1 MLLNS
6 ILIEFS
12 LHGNQATKTM
22 RPSSPYHSTTHNAG
36 IAALAIPVL
45 GVVYGDIGTSPLY
58 TLRVCLNANNVDVVQ
73 PVVFG
78 VLSLIFWTLML
89 VVTIKYVIFIMQA
102 DNQGEGGIMALLALA
117 LRSAKP
123 PAHARR
129 VLLAIGLAG
138 AALFYGDA
146 IITPAISVLSAIEG
160 IEVVT
165 PVFTPYVI
173 PITLVFV
180 IILFTLQSHG
190 TASVGRLFGPIMLVW
205 FLCIGAIGLVKI
217 LEYPKVMAA
226 LNPIH
231 AFYYVKD
238 HGGYQSLLMLGG
250 VVLAVTGAEALYAD
264 MGHFGPKPIR
274 FTWFYI
280 VFPTL
285 ILNYFG
291 QGATVLLSPETVKNP
306 FFLMFPAN
314 LQLPMVILSTAAT
327 IIASQSVIS
336 GTYSLS
342 QQAVQLGFLPRIRVL
357 HTSASE
363 SGQIY
368 VPSMNG
374 FLLVA
379 IMFLVLGFGS
389 SARLAAAYG
398 IAVTGTMLMTT
409 LLFYVV
415 AVYAFEWKKR
425 VVIPIVG
432 GLILI
437 DSTLFGAN
445 LLKIFEGGWI
455 PLTIALFVFIL
466 MSTWYTGR
474 ILLYKRLLP
483 KQPLDIFL
491 AEVVP
496 TFRERVSGTAVYLA
510 APREGV
516 PNALLKNI
524 RHNKVLHQKNI
535 ILTIVVSKR
544 PWEKESNRY
553 VGQVLGEQFY
563 LVRARFGFM
572 EMPDV
577 PKIIEACRSLGLLDY
592 DDEDISYFVSR
603 LRPLPT
609 DRPGMA
615 LWREK
620 LFAIMRRNTAHAPDF
635 FNIPPE
641 KVVELD
647 MQLDI

>member
-22 RPSSPYHSTTHNAG
+22 KPSGPLHASHHHPIGH
-36 IAALAIPVL
+36 ALALIVL

-58 TLRVCLNANNVDVVQ
+58 TLRVCLTNTPIDLAQ

-78 VLSLIFWTLML
+78 ILSLIFWTLML
-89 VVTIKYVIFIMQA
+89 VVTIKYVLFIMRA
-102 DNQGEGGIMALLALA
+102 DNQGEGGIMALLALV

-123 PAHARR
+123 SGHYKKI
-129 VLLAIGLAG
+129 LLSIGLAG

-160 IEVVT
+160 LEVAT

-180 IILFTLQSHG
+180 VILFAIQSHG
-190 TASVGRLFGPIMLVW
+190 TASIGRFFGPIMLIW
-205 FLCIGAIGLVKI
+205 FLSIGAIGIVQI
-217 LEYPKVMAA
+217 LNYPPVLSAV
-226 LNPIH
+226 NPMH
-231 AFYYVKD
+231 AIVFLRD
-238 HGGYQSLLMLGG
+238 HHLHQSLLILGG
-250 VVLAVTGAEALYAD
+250 VALAVTGAEALYAD

-274 FTWFYI
+274 FSWFYL
-280 VFPTL
+280 VLPTL
-285 ILNYFG
+285 VLNYFG
-291 QGATVLLSPETVKNP
+291 QGATVLLSPDTIKNP
-306 FFLMFPAN
+306 FFLMFPEA

-327 IIASQSVIS
+327 VIASQSVIS
-336 GTYSLS
+336 GTYSLT

-357 HTSASE
+357 HTSEST

-368 VPSMNG
+368 LPGING
-374 FLLVA
+374 FMMVA
-379 IMFLVLGFGS
+379 IMLLVLEFGS

-398 IAVTGTMLMTT
+398 IAVTGTMLMTS
-409 LLFYVV
+409 LLFSV
-415 AVYAFEWKKR
+415 AAIYAFEWKKR
-425 VVIPIVG
+425 YVIPLVAG
-432 GLILI
+432 FILV
-437 DSTLFGAN
+437 DGTLFGAN
-445 LLKIFEGGWI
+445 LLKIFQGGWL
-455 PLTIALFVFIL
+455 PLTIGFLAYLL
-466 MSTWYTGR
+466 MSTWHTGR
-474 ILLYKRLLP
+474 DLMYKRLPP
-483 KQPLDIFL
+483 KEPLTTFI

-496 TFRERVSGTAVYLA
+496 SIPERVSGTAVFLT

-524 RHNKVLHQKNI
+524 HHNKVLHEKNI

-544 PWEKESNRY
+544 PWEKESKRY
-553 VGQVLGEQFY
+553 VVQVLGEQFY
-563 LVRARFGFM
+563 LIRARFGFM

-577 PKIIEACRSLGLLDY
+577 PKILEACRDIGLIDY
-592 DDEDISYFVSR
+592 DDDDTSYFVSR
-603 LRPLPT
+603 LQPLPT

-620 LFAIMRRNTAHAPDF
+620 LFAVMRRNTAHAPDF

-647 MQLDI
+647 MQLEI